1 MMERW
6 ILFGICRCEWDV
18 GEKDEVGEGEVLG
31 EVYIPPVMTML
42 MIAWINVRISDRQQM
57 LEDLTQEMK
66 ELLSS
71 FKRNLS

>member
-1 MMERW
+1 MLVR
-6 ILFGICRCEWDV
+6 
-18 GEKDEVGEGEVLG
+18 EGRRGLWG
-31 EVYIPPVMTML
+31 DVYIPVV